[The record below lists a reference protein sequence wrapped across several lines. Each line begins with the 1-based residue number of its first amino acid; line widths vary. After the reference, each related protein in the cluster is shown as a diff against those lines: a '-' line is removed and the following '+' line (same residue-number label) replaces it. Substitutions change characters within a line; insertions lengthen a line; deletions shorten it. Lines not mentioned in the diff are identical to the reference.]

1 MRIKRDY
8 MGNDQLIPAY
18 NFQAA
23 ISFLA
28 SGSLLAVFFH
38 IFFEACNLPGK
49 GLSVCIS
56 QGRCQSCH
64 ILFNLGRVIR
74 NIQGKIAECAYLLKI
89 QIRIRL
95 LMAVSAHV
103 VHGNAVCCLG
113 ICTFLAD
120 PFSQIIISS
129 LNIIQESRD
138 SKGIM

>member
-95 LMAVSAHV
+95 LMAVSAHFFT
-103 VHGNAVCCLG
+103 
-113 ICTFLAD
+113 IIERYFLYLMRKD
-120 PFSQIIISS
+120 GQPV
-129 LNIIQESRD
+129 NPMEY
-138 SKGIM
+138 MTEE

>member
-1 MRIKRDY
+1 MDAGEGY
-8 MGNDQLIPAY
+8 APA
-18 NFQAA
+18 
-23 ISFLA
+23 SFLA

-38 IFFEACNLPGK
+38 IFYEAC
-49 GLSVCIS
+49 
-56 QGRCQSCH
+56 
-64 ILFNLGRVIR
+64 NLGRVIR

-129 LNIIQESRD
+129 LNII
-138 SKGIM
+138 